1 MPKQVLVTGASGF
14 VGERFMEYN
23 AKKYALEAV
32 SLRKTKVEEIDF
44 SKIETIVHLAGMA
57 HQMQK
62 IDDQIYFDVNFHLT
76 TDFAKAAKVAGV
88 KHFIFISTVKVY
100 GDEPKS
106 GYLDLSSPCHPND
119 PYGKSKLEAEKALK
133 KLEDDQFKVST
144 IRPPLVYGP
153 KVKGNMIR
161 FLNLAQKN
169 LPIPFKGIENQRS
182 MVFLDNLV
190 ELINAVI
197 DSKTSGTFIA
207 GDKKPISTSELL
219 ETMYDGL
226 NISPRWFKMPGIG
239 ISILKM
245 LKPQLEKRLF
255 GSFVI
260 DNTETNK
267 ILNFNPPFESK
278 DGILGMTNWFR
289 STLNK

>member
-1 MPKQVLVTGASGF
+1 MHKQVLVTGASGF
-14 VGERFMEYN
+14 VGVRFMEYN
-23 AKKYALEAV
+23 AKKYALQSV
-32 SLRKTKVEEIDF
+32 SLRKTKVDEIDF
-44 SKIETIVHLAGMA
+44 QKTETIVHLAGMA

-76 TDFAKAAKVAGV
+76 TDFAKAAKAAGV

-106 GYLDLSSPCHPND
+106 GYLDLSSPTLPTD
-119 PYGKSKLEAEKALK
+119 PYGKSKLQAEEALQQ
-133 KLEDDQFKVST
+133 LEGENFTVSI

-161 FLNLAQKN
+161 FLELAQKN

-190 ELINAVI
+190 ELINKVM
-197 DSKTSGTFIA
+197 DTKTSGVFIA

-219 ETMYDGL
+219 GGMYEGL
-226 NISPRWFKMPGIG
+226 DIQPKWFKMPSIG
-239 ISILKM
+239 VSILNI
-245 LKPQLEKRLF
+245 LKPELVKRLF

-267 ILNFNPPFESK
+267 ILDFNPPFSSK
-278 DGILGMTNWFR
+278 EGIKVMTDWFK
-289 STLNK
+289 NQK

>member
-1 MPKQVLVTGASGF
+1 MPEQVLVTGASGF

-23 AKKYALEAV
+23 AEKYSLNSI
-32 SLRKTKVEEIDF
+32 SLRKMKVEEVDF
-44 SKIETIVHLAGMA
+44 TKVNAIVHLAGMA

-76 TDFAKAAKVAGV
+76 AHFAKAAKEAGV

-106 GYLDLSSPCHPND
+106 GYLDLNSPTLPTD
-119 PYGKSKLEAEKALK
+119 PYGKSKLQAEEALRQM
-133 KLEDDQFKVST
+133 EDDNFTVSI

-169 LPIPFKGIENQRS
+169 LPIPFRGIENQRS

-190 ELINAVI
+190 ELINKVI
-197 DSKTSGTFIA
+197 DTKTSGVFIA
-207 GDKKPISTSELL
+207 GDKKPISTSDLL
-219 ETMYDGL
+219 GGMYEGL
-226 NISPRWFKMPGIG
+226 GIQPRWFKIPSVGV
-239 ISILKM
+239 SLLNA
-245 LKPQLEKRLF
+245 LKPELVKRLF

-260 DNTETNK
+260 DNQETNK
-267 ILNFNPPFESK
+267 ILDFAPPYSSK
-278 DGILGMTNWFR
+278 EGIKSMTNWFV
-289 STLNK
+289 NQQ